1 MPQLLT
7 HIRRVTVI
15 SALALSALGLSVPAA
30 SAEENERITVKGGWA
45 MFENNESSQSRRE
58 LLWIQDT
65 RYDGRSVRA
74 YLRYRDA
81 SGHRLTQSVNAPN
94 IANPDDR
101 VQYLDLQIPEGRAVT
116 LKICYFNNGHRTQ
129 CSRGQRGYA

>member
-7 HIRRVTVI
+7 YVGRIAAI
-15 SALALSALGLSVPAA
+15 SALTVSVLGLSVPAA
-30 SAEENERITVKGGWA
+30 SAEENEKITVKGGWA
-45 MFENNESSQSRRE
+45 MFENNEASQSRRE

-74 YLRYRDA
+74 YLRYYDGA
-81 SGHRLTQSVNAPN
+81 WHRLTQSVNAPN
-94 IANPDDR
+94 IADPDIR
-101 VQYLDLQIPEGRAVT
+101 VQYLDLQIPEGRPVT
-116 LKICYFNNGHRTQ
+116 LKICYFNNGHRTR